1 MIFVKNMKKNR
12 THKKPKFTQEPY
24 KVAGV
29 DIITPDD
36 LTQDSASVAK
46 ERLLSNQRLAT
57 PAQNQPDAP
66 DLTAQSF
73 DDLPI
78 EPSDVAPEAMSEPQ
92 SPTLTKT
99 DATQTDV
106 FTQLGSSTMTP
117 NQHPAPEPQIAPQTT
132 QNNDKPQGEPTPSSA
147 EPAVIA
153 GSALPKPFPKT
164 QKSNNK
170 KWLVACIVAVLVG
183 IGLGQCVG
191 KQKAQTV
198 QSTPKTTPNA
208 SQTPQDGELVTP
220 TVTERV
226 PVMAV
231 EAVTPQDFIINES
244 LTAEGAI
251 FGGESAMVGAKA
263 SGLMVEQVFVKVGD
277 RVKKG
282 QTLAILDDYTAKN
295 EVVAL
300 TADKKQAEINLAKV
314 NSDFERIQSLM
325 DIDAI
330 SWQQYDQYKA
340 VKMQAEAQLDGIN
353 ARLNSI
359 QNQVKNT
366 KVVAPV
372 SGVISEKN
380 AEVGMMTGG
389 GSLFGIIKTDKL
401 EWRATLQADKRDK
414 VFVGQKVVL
423 GKKATGKVVR
433 ISPTAND
440 KRELTIFVAL
450 NGAGVPIGSYQTGEF
465 VLNQKSVLAL
475 PAKSVMSYDGKE
487 FVWVLTDKQAP
498 KPDDKTDNNGTTL
511 ANLGVYTAKKMS
523 LPNAKRLGDKVA
535 VELPKDTLVIKAGG
549 NFLSEGDLVTLTA
562 IDKKDDESPNDKA
575 DTQSAN
581 EHLTDNPTND
591 KANDDLANETSMD
604 ENSANDNA
612 SNNGASSDNSSDKME
627 NRE

>member
-1 MIFVKNMKKNR
+1 MIFVKSMKKNR

-29 DIITPDD
+29 DVITPDD

-78 EPSDVAPEAMSEPQ
+78 EPSNVAPEAMSEPK
-92 SPTLTKT
+92 SPTLIKA

-117 NQHPAPEPQIAPQTT
+117 NQHPAPEPQTAPQTT
-132 QNNDKPQGEPTPSSA
+132 QNNDKPQGELTPSSA

-170 KWLVACIVAVLVG
+170 KWLVACILAVLMG

-198 QSTPKTTPNA
+198 QSTAKTTPNTN
-208 SQTPQDGELVTP
+208 QTPQDGELATP

-231 EAVTPQDFIINES
+231 EAVTPQDFVINES
-244 LTAEGAI
+244 LTAEGAV

-581 EHLTDNPTND
+581 DSTDEHLTDNHSE
-591 KANDDLANETSMD
+591 NETLTD
-604 ENSANDNA
+604 ENSSNDN
-612 SNNGASSDNSSDKME
+612 SNDNSSDKME

>member
-1 MIFVKNMKKNR
+1 
-12 THKKPKFTQEPY
+12 
-24 KVAGV
+24 
-29 DIITPDD
+29 
-36 LTQDSASVAK
+36 
-46 ERLLSNQRLAT
+46 
-57 PAQNQPDAP
+57 
-66 DLTAQSF
+66 
-73 DDLPI
+73 
-78 EPSDVAPEAMSEPQ
+78 
-92 SPTLTKT
+92 
-99 DATQTDV
+99 
-106 FTQLGSSTMTP
+106 
-117 NQHPAPEPQIAPQTT
+117 
-132 QNNDKPQGEPTPSSA
+132 
-147 EPAVIA
+147 
-153 GSALPKPFPKT
+153 
-164 QKSNNK
+164 
-170 KWLVACIVAVLVG
+170 
-183 IGLGQCVG
+183 
-191 KQKAQTV
+191 
-198 QSTPKTTPNA
+198 
-208 SQTPQDGELVTP
+208 
-220 TVTERV
+220 
-226 PVMAV
+226 
-231 EAVTPQDFIINES
+231 
-244 LTAEGAI
+244 
-251 FGGESAMVGAKA
+251 
-263 SGLMVEQVFVKVGD
+263 
-277 RVKKG
+277 
-282 QTLAILDDYTAKN
+282 
-295 EVVAL
+295 
-300 TADKKQAEINLAKV
+300 
-314 NSDFERIQSLM
+314 
-325 DIDAI
+325 
-330 SWQQYDQYKA
+330 
-340 VKMQAEAQLDGIN
+340 MQAEAQLDGIN

-562 IDKKDDESPNDKA
+562 IDKKDDELPNDKA
-575 DTQSAN
+575 DVQSAN

-604 ENSANDNA
+604 ENSASDNA